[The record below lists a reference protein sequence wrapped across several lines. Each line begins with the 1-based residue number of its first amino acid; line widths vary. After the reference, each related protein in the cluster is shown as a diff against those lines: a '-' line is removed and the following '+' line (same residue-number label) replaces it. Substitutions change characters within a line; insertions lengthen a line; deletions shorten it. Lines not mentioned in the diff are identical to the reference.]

1 MLTSKDFNSP
11 FNIYL
16 YFNITLCKMNIVYF
30 MIKNIFKV
38 TSLEDLGAATLVN
51 FLDHVVNNSHVDLI
65 GHVDQVD
72 QSFSTG
78 VESVTHGWTC

>member
-1 MLTSKDFNSP
+1 
-11 FNIYL
+11 
-16 YFNITLCKMNIVYF
+16 

-72 QSFSTG
+72 QSFRTA